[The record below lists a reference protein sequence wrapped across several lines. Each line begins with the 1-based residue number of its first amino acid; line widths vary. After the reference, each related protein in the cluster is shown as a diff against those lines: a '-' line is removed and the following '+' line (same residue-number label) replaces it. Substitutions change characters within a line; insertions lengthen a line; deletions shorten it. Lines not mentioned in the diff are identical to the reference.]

1 MVLALGSAAVTARRA
16 HAQTPNAAEL
26 DKGLYPAPGLPGGSQ
41 LEIRQSPTYWDIP
54 DRDAIEFAERVSPYD
69 PESWHSENV
78 RLAERNEVKAAEFQ
92 ASGRTVT
99 AGEYYLRA
107 VLYWRAGLVYLADSD
122 PRMMSAYERMEAN
135 HTKAWSILPPPF
147 ERVDIPFEGVTL
159 RGHFFPVR
167 QVAGGRAPVVV
178 NYGGADSILLN
189 ASPDGNSGP
198 FRARGMSYLD
208 FDAPG
213 QGSSLRRRKLYSPP
227 DCERVGKAVVD
238 YLLTRPDVDPKR
250 IAFQGASMGGY
261 NAPRCATGD
270 PRIAAVAVWSG
281 AYALQQD
288 IFDFYPPIQERL
300 RWLIGARDLAETRRK
315 MGEFTLA
322 GRANRIECPLLVG
335 YSKGDRVIDPKGAL
349 NLYNAATRSPN
360 RSMVDGVGHGGRV
373 FDRRNYLPDWFAI
386 QLKSL

>member
-1 MVLALGSAAVTARRA
+1 MALALSSVSLMAQRA
-16 HAQTPNAAEL
+16 TAQTPNAAEL
-26 DKGLYPAPGLPGGSQ
+26 NKGLYPAPGLPGGSQ
-41 LEIRQSPTYWDIP
+41 LEIRQTPTYWEIP
-54 DRDAIEFAERVSPYD
+54 DRDAIEFAERLSLYD
-69 PESWHSENV
+69 PESWYNENA
-78 RLAERNEVKAAEFQ
+78 RLAERNEAKAAELQ

-107 VLYWRAGLVYLADSD
+107 VFYWRTGLVYLADSD
-122 PRMMSAYERMEAN
+122 DRMLRAYDRLEAN

-159 RGHFFPVR
+159 RGHYFPVR
-167 QVAGGRAPVVV
+167 QAAGGRAPVVV

-208 FDAPG
+208 FDGPG
-213 QGSSLRRRKLYSPP
+213 MGAALRRQKLYSPP
-227 DCERVGKAVVD
+227 ESERVGKAVVD

-250 IAFQGASMGGY
+250 IAFHGSSMGGY
-261 NAPRCATGD
+261 YAPRCATGD

-288 IFDFYPPIQERL
+288 IFDFYPPIQDRL
-300 RWLIGARDLAETRRK
+300 RWLIGARNLAEARRK
-315 MGEFTLA
+315 MAEFTLV

-335 YSKGDRVIDPKGAL
+335 YSKGDRVMDPKGAL

-360 RSMVDGVGHGGRV
+360 RSMIDGVGHGGRV
-373 FDRRNYLPDWFAI
+373 YELRTYLHDWFAT
-386 QLKSL
+386 QLKSI